1 MIKLLAV
8 DMDGTCLD
16 RRSRMTDATLKALRK
31 AAGRGIIIVPTTGR
45 NLECIPHRL
54 AAGTLFTTGAMDEK
68 KNRDL
73 FRYVISSNGACVT
86 DIRERK
92 EIFRAPVPADDVL
105 PLLRECGKLRLGIA
119 SHIRHRYLLEGRFLT
134 MAGRLVYGKDAR
146 GVCCVRS
153 MEEFIRKGGYKVEE
167 FQFYFFSPGAEQD
180 VRSVLEKYPD
190 LRAAYTGIYV
200 EVYSKDASKG
210 RALAELARHL
220 DIRKEEIACIGD
232 GENDLSMFE
241 AAGLRIA
248 MGNAVEDLKK
258 QADHVTDSNARD
270 GAAKAVEWILKR

>member
-16 RRSRMTDATLKALRK
+16 RRSRMTDATLEALRK
-31 AAGRGIIIVPTTGR
+31 AAGRGVIIVPTTGR

-167 FQFYFFSPGAEQD
+167 FQFYFFSPGAERN
-180 VRSVLEKYPD
+180 VCSVLEKYPD

-220 DIRKEEIACIGD
+220 NIRKEEIACIGD

>member
-16 RRSRMTDATLKALRK
+16 RRSRMTDATLETLRK
-31 AAGRGIIIVPTTGR
+31 AAGRGVIIVPTTGR

-220 DIRKEEIACIGD
+220 NIRKEEIACIGD

>member
-16 RRSRMTDATLKALRK
+16 RRSRMTDATLEALRK
-31 AAGRGIIIVPTTGR
+31 AAGRGVIIVPTTGR

-68 KNRDL
+68 KNRHL